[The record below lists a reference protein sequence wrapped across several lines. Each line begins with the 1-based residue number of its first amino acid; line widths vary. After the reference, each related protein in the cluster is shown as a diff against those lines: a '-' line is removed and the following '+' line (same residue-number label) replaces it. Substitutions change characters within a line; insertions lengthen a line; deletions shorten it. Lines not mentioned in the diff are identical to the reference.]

1 MTEIADI
8 LDFWFSE
15 TARPRWFKREPDFDR
30 EIGERFEATYER
42 AAAGEL
48 GDWKSTPEGCL
59 ALVILLD
66 QLPRNM
72 YRGDCRAY
80 ATDAKARAV
89 FEHALEQGFDERLTE
104 DQRLFLYLP
113 FEHSENLDHQRR
125 FRDLVRRMTD
135 DLERLEWGRRHYDI
149 IERFGRFPHRN
160 AILGRETTPEEAEIL
175 ARGAGPSKPETGDSV
190 FPPIVSAAGPGLE
203 SPRAGAGPNHGSS
216 YRPWRR
222 CQSSIDSSGY
232 SAK

>member
-8 LDFWFSE
+8 LDFWFSR
-15 TARPRWFKREPDFDR
+15 TSKNQWFKKDPDFDR

-48 GDWKSTPEGCL
+48 EDWKSTPEGCL

-72 YRGDCRAY
+72 YRDDRRAY

-89 FEHALEQGFDERLTE
+89 LEHALEQGFDERLTE

-113 FEHSENLDHQRR
+113 FEHSENLDHQQR

-135 DLERLEWGRRHYDI
+135 DPERLEWGRRHYAV

-160 AILGRETTPEEAEIL
+160 AILGRETTPEEAEFL
-175 ARGAGPSKPETGDSV
+175 ARGGWS
-190 FPPIVSAAGPGLE
+190 F
-203 SPRAGAGPNHGSS
+203 
-216 YRPWRR
+216 
-222 CQSSIDSSGY
+222 
-232 SAK
+232 